1 MQNARSPCCR
11 AAVLQAMCWW
21 RLRGGMARAMRPTR
35 RCSRRGE
42 SFCCG
47 HKWNTPADVGCLLSS
62 ADRRGQGRLCLDA
75 CPHRGFALGRASQ
88 PSSHVLKPRPCPGMK
103 SGGRHQQ
110 HIRSSPN
117 EGCFPTHAPCRT
129 RPIKPSH
136 VALFLCCLACAAA
149 TRRAPTSAML
159 RCCWRWGGSW
169 ACQRRSCKQRWGE
182 SRAAWRGLGACM
194 LELVACAHHW
204 RCMAHGPDEGR
215 TAYWSRAACQV
226 ARTGRQCG
234 CLSAPGWS
242 GAARHARA
250 MAAHALG
257 AANASPL
264 HIVRGHKCDLPA
276 ARSPSQP
283 AGRAAELDAEL
294 LKEVEMDDAV
304 AKSQ

>member
-62 ADRRGQGRLCLDA
+62 ADKRGQGRLCLDA

-88 PSSHVLKPRPCPGMK
+88 SSSHALKPRPCPGMK

-182 SRAAWRGLGACM
+182 SRAAWRKVWGRACSSWWPAPTTGGAWHTALTKAGLQIGA
-194 LELVACAHHW
+194 
-204 RCMAHGPDEGR
+204 GR
-215 TAYWSRAACQV
+215 LAKW
-226 ARTGRQCG
+226 
-234 CLSAPGWS
+234 L
-242 GAARHARA
+242 
-250 MAAHALG
+250 ALG
-257 AANASPL
+257 GS
-264 HIVRGHKCDLPA
+264 
-276 ARSPSQP
+276 
-283 AGRAAELDAEL
+283 AGA
-294 LKEVEMDDAV
+294 
-304 AKSQ
+304 